1 MSSTVQAGWHI
12 DKDDDSID
20 NVSTGSTFSN
30 NCNENLLKIDQDS
43 SLYNN
48 LKKATHNSTMTH
60 TDEEGW
66 TTASPGK
73 KKPKKSNNK
82 GSSTESIIM
91 SIEGDIDM
99 IDTKTQNKI
108 YVTSP
113 GRKHKCN
120 IPDERRRTT
129 ESKQKS
135 RAEGGEKGKEQSK
148 EGTKE
153 GEETTSKEN
162 KNGNN
167 RNNSNEEGDNG
178 RKEGD
183 KENNKEE
190 GSENNDGGRDGKDGR
205 SGRGGRGGGGGRGGR
220 GGRSG
225 RAERKQIP
233 RTEWETYEFSI
244 SFNPKTMMNK
254 DPDEEFQAVLSQI
267 MKKSPGVTFHPTNE
281 DMFPKPK
288 SFMSIQEYPQTEAA
302 FKDFFEVY
310 ENKGLTTYKIFIKAT
325 MQYDELDLRNSL
337 LNYLRSNN
345 LWMSSEFISE
355 NIDEM
360 IGYINYGHDKMVW
373 RPEIEKKINNG
384 IKAMIQNGS
393 IPEALRLKIKGLKKQ
408 IHVRVAA
415 GTFRGGTRNDPAM
428 CEGVGNHL

>member
-1 MSSTVQAGWHI
+1 MVIMSSTVQAGWHI

-167 RNNSNEEGDNG
+167 RNNSNEEGKKEIKKTTKKKEVKTTMEEEMAKMEEVEEEDEEVEEEEAAEEEEVEERKESKFQEQNG
-178 RKEGD
+178 RH
-183 KENNKEE
+183 
-190 GSENNDGGRDGKDGR
+190 
-205 SGRGGRGGGGGRGGR
+205 
-220 GGRSG
+220 
-225 RAERKQIP
+225 
-233 RTEWETYEFSI
+233 
-244 SFNPKTMMNK
+244 MNS
-254 DPDEEFQAVLSQI
+254 QSVLTQR
-267 MKKSPGVTFHPTNE
+267 
-281 DMFPKPK
+281 
-288 SFMSIQEYPQTEAA
+288 Q
-302 FKDFFEVY
+302 
-310 ENKGLTTYKIFIKAT
+310 
-325 MQYDELDLRNSL
+325 
-337 LNYLRSNN
+337 
-345 LWMSSEFISE
+345 
-355 NIDEM
+355 
-360 IGYINYGHDKMVW
+360 
-373 RPEIEKKINNG
+373 
-384 IKAMIQNGS
+384 
-393 IPEALRLKIKGLKKQ
+393 
-408 IHVRVAA
+408 
-415 GTFRGGTRNDPAM
+415 
-428 CEGVGNHL
+428 

>member
-1 MSSTVQAGWHI
+1 MVIMFNTIQAGWHLDI
-12 DKDDDSID
+12 DDNNID
-20 NVSTGSTFSN
+20 NCSTGSTSSFN
-30 NCNENLLKIDQDS
+30 RNENPPKNHRDLIL
-43 SLYNN
+43 NN
-48 LKKATHNSTMTH
+48 FLDKTTHNYSNMTH

-66 TTASPGK
+66 TTTRPGK
-73 KKPKKSNNK
+73 KKPKEKNNK

-99 IDTKTQNKI
+99 IDTRKQNRVH
-108 YVTSP
+108 VTSP
-113 GRKHKCN
+113 GRRYKCN
-120 IPDERRRTT
+120 IPEDRKKEELQVNPTIM
-129 ESKQKS
+129 EAKGG
-135 RAEGGEKGKEQSK
+135 EGGEGGKEQSK
-148 EGTKE
+148 EGTNE
-153 GEETTSKEN
+153 GDKGTSKEKEKERSTDNNNKGENEREGEDGEGN
-162 KNGNN
+162 KN
-167 RNNSNEEGDNG
+167 
-178 RKEGD
+178 
-183 KENNKEE
+183 
-190 GSENNDGGRDGKDGR
+190 NDRER
-205 SGRGGRGGGGGRGGR
+205 SGRNDGDGSGRGGRGGR
-220 GGRSG
+220 GGRNG
-225 RAERKQIP
+225 RMERKQIP
-233 RTEWETYEFSI
+233 RKEWETYEFSI

-254 DPDEEFQAVLSQI
+254 DPDEEFQAVLTQI

-288 SFMSIQEYPQTEAA
+288 SFKTIQEYPQTEAA